1 MKEARDLVEVKR
13 LNGKIAGAIVG
24 AILVAAVFGIAHL
37 WAKGASQM
45 RSYGQTVQKN
55 R

>member
-1 MKEARDLVEVKR
+1 MRDLVEVKR

-37 WAKGASQM
+37 WARSASQM

>member
-1 MKEARDLVEVKR
+1 M
-13 LNGKIAGAIVG
+13 NGKIAGVIVG

-37 WAKGASQM
+37 WAKGAREM